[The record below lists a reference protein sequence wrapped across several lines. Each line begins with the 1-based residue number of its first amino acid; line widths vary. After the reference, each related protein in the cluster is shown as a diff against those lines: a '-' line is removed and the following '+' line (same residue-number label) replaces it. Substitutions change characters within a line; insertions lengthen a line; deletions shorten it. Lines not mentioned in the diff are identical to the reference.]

1 MWTGALTRR
10 SANVTTPA
18 SQKPTVWTIGAG
30 LTKPRAGCLAGRYVV
45 ITGGSGSKG
54 CNTAVWMLDTKALPA
69 PGSALPVIGT
79 LNGTGSVAVAGS
91 LHGDAVGFYD
101 GTTLDIFHL

>member
-1 MWTGALTRR
+1 MMRNLR
-10 SANVTTPA
+10 SANVTVPA
-18 SQKPTVWTIGAG
+18 NQKPTVWTIGAG
-30 LTKPRAGCLAGRYVV
+30 LSKPRAGCLAGRYVI

-69 PGSALPVIGT
+69 PGAALPLIGM
-79 LNGTGSVAVAGS
+79 LNATGSVAVAGS
-91 LHGDAVGFYD
+91 LHGDTVGFYD